1 MPDRDERLVRT
12 FDGSVEVPVRVVGE
26 GPPLLYLHGTFG
38 LVEDEFI
45 DALAE
50 NATVYAPSPPG
61 FEGSAG
67 AEFVYENVMEI
78 TLHHDDL
85 LTALGLKE
93 PIDVVGHSFGA
104 FLAQEIA
111 AFFPARVRRLA
122 LISALGLWLEEAPQP
137 DLFGLTPGTLGRT
150 IFADTESPAARR
162 MFTPPSDREEARL
175 WNRARRRGLI
185 GAAKYLW
192 PLPDKGFARR
202 AYRVRAPS
210 LLLWGAEDAVV
221 PPDPY
226 VDAYRSL
233 LPDATAELIPGA
245 GHMVVEEAPAE
256 AARAVA
262 QPPARSLT
270 ARVRELEALERLA
283 SADSLRIGL
292 VSDTAHPGGD
302 AQALAA
308 GLHGLPRRGL
318 HPARR

>member
-1 MPDRDERLVRT
+1 MPEPEQRLVRT
-12 FDGSVEVPVRVVGE
+12 FDGSVEVPVRIVGD

-61 FEGSAG
+61 FEGSEG
-67 AEFVYENVMEI
+67 AEFVYESVTEI

-85 LTALGLKE
+85 LTALGLE
-93 PIDVVGHSFGA
+93 GPIDIVGHSFGA

-137 DLFGLTPGTLGRT
+137 DLFGLTPGTLARA
-150 IFADTESPAARR
+150 IFADIESPAARR
-162 MFTPPSDREEARL
+162 MFTPPPDREEARL

-210 LLLWGAEDAVV
+210 LLLWGSEDAVV

-226 VDAYRSL
+226 VDAYRAL
-233 LPDATAELIPGA
+233 LPDATAQLIPGA
-245 GHMVVEEAPAE
+245 GHMVVEEQPAE
-256 AARAVA
+256 AARAVL
-262 QPPARSLT
+262 SH
-270 ARVRELEALERLA
+270 
-283 SADSLRIGL
+283 LRG
-292 VSDTAHPGGD
+292 A
-302 AQALAA
+302 
-308 GLHGLPRRGL
+308 
-318 HPARR
+318 